1 MFPRLLFLL
10 SAILLFGCA
19 TEQRLGES
27 RIQSRR
33 YSKGFHVQ
41 QHRDVKVPPQGL
53 ADAAI
58 EATLPAV
65 QNEPSKTDRF
75 LMESV
80 MDWVGTL
87 ERTGLSAPSLL
98 EAKRV
103 AFLEPRMPKGIDH
116 RTRIELL
123 ATEELPAP
131 IAGRHPESVP
141 GFVLSLGWALGLVGE
156 AAVSYLEMPF
166 SGVPIALGAL
176 ASIVGYILSRKAYRL
191 SLEHPELYP
200 RYRLSRAARF
210 VSFGFLAPIALYVA
224 IVLLL
229 VLLLGGIS
237 FL

>member
-33 YSKGFHVQ
+33 YSKGFHVRH
-41 QHRDVKVPPQGL
+41 HRDVKVPPQGR

-58 EATLPAV
+58 EATGPAV

-75 LMESV
+75 VMEFA
-80 MDWVGTL
+80 MDWVETL
-87 ERTGLSAPSLL
+87 ERTGLSAPSLP
-98 EAKRV
+98 EAKRM

-141 GFVLSLGWALGLVGE
+141 GFILSLGWALGLVGE

-166 SGVPIALGAL
+166 SGVPIGLGAL

>member
-10 SAILLFGCA
+10 SAVFLFGCA

-27 RIQSRR
+27 RIQTRR
-33 YSKGFHVQ
+33 YSNGFHIQ
-41 QHRDVKVPPQGL
+41 HHRDVKVTRSGL
-53 ADAAI
+53 AAAAV
-58 EATLPAV
+58 EAQEQSV
-65 QNEPSKTDRF
+65 QPEPWTIDRF
-75 LMESV
+75 VMESA
-80 MDWVGTL
+80 MDLVETW
-87 ERTGLSAPSLL
+87 ERTGLSAPSIP
-98 EAKRV
+98 EAKRM
-103 AFLEPRMPKGIDH
+103 ALLEPRMPKGFNH

-123 ATEELPAP
+123 ATEELPEP

-141 GFVLSLGWALGLVGE
+141 GFILSLGWALGLVGE

-166 SGVPIALGAL
+166 SGVPIALGAV

-191 SLEHPELYP
+191 SLKHPELYP

-229 VLLLGGIS
+229 VLLLGGIRIM
-237 FL
+237 